1 MEKNGFGQAAT
12 GKLVPTIGGR
22 KAFVPNP
29 LPPIPLD
36 LNPVAEQLAAASQ
49 AIGELRGIGRSMANP
64 MLLIRPLQRR
74 EAVSSSGMEGTYT
87 TLSDL
92 FLFEAGVGNAAKKED
107 NREVLNYVQ
116 ALAKAINELGELPI
130 SSRLLRNAHKTLLEG
145 VAHHRGATVDAGEL
159 KRDQNWIGGSGKIE
173 TARFIPPP
181 PREAMDAVDDLSKFI
196 NRENR
201 AGIPPLIDA
210 ALAHYQFETIHPF
223 ADGNGRVGRMLITL
237 MLIEGDVLRQPLL
250 YMSPWLERHK
260 DRYIDL
266 MYEVSRKGDWIPW
279 ISFFLEA
286 MVESANSTIR
296 VVERLQDLQDK
307 YRKQF
312 QTARR
317 SALLPRIV
325 DLAFERPAMTR
336 TDIAEQIGVTNQAAS
351 NNVAVLVKAGL
362 AIEIGSH
369 PKVIIFEEILEALR
383 LDW

>member
-1 MEKNGFGQAAT
+1 MEQNGFGKAIT
-12 GKLVPTIGGR
+12 GRLVPTIGGR

-29 LPPIPLD
+29 LPPTPLD
-36 LNPVAEQLAAASQ
+36 LNPIAGQLAAASQ
-49 AIGELRGIGRSMANP
+49 AIGELRGIGRSIANP

-92 FLFEAGVGNAAKKED
+92 FLFEAGAGDASKRED
-107 NREVLNYVQ
+107 NREVLNYVR
-116 ALAKAINELGELPI
+116 ALAGAIEELDELPI
-130 SSRLLRNAHKTLLEG
+130 SSRLLRNAHRALLDG
-145 VAHHRGATVDAGEL
+145 VAHHRGATIDAGEL
-159 KRDQNWIGGSGKIE
+159 KRDQNWIGGSGRIE

-181 PREAMDAVDDLSKFI
+181 PKEAADAIDDLAKFI
-196 NRENR
+196 NREDRGN
-201 AGIPPLIDA
+201 IPPLIDA

-266 MYEVSRKGDWIPW
+266 MYEVSRKGEWIPW

-286 MVESANSTIR
+286 VVESAYSTIR
-296 VVERLQDLQDK
+296 VVERLQDLQAR
-307 YRKQF
+307 YREQF

-325 DLAFERPAMTR
+325 DLAFEQPAMTI
-336 TDIAEQIGVTNQAAS
+336 TDIAEQIGVTYQAAS

-362 AIEIGSH
+362 AIEYGSH

-383 LDW
+383 VEG